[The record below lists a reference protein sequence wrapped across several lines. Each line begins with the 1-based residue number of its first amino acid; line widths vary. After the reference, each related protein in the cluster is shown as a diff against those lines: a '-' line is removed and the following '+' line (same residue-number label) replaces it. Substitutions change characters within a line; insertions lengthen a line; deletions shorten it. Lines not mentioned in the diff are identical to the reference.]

1 MTEIKRYDVVLVD
14 GVPAHRPSEQGRWV
28 KHGDLAELQ
37 DQLQRYSMSAGQVD
51 QRKSESDAVRVA
63 LGFSADADD
72 VAPCDLVDAIA
83 ALQEQVRALAAEN
96 SALARYFSTS
106 SVAVNHWNS
115 WADTEDKLACAPE
128 TPATDA
134 FIREIRAQARAEGIH
149 FAANRLLAAWESG
162 FVNDAPAAAHDIS
175 GAILSAVE
183 FLPNADEDEF
193 RRDYADEVRAR
204 IRAGEKS

>member
-83 ALQEQVRALAAEN
+83 ALQEQLGNDLLAQELRKKPPASAQESSHEHATVEN
-96 SALARYFSTS
+96 SGSAGNTL
-106 SVAVNHWNS
+106 
-115 WADTEDKLACAPE
+115 
-128 TPATDA
+128 
-134 FIREIRAQARAEGIH
+134 
-149 FAANRLLAAWESG
+149 
-162 FVNDAPAAAHDIS
+162 
-175 GAILSAVE
+175 AVE
-183 FLPNADEDEF
+183 VVHKQQSQPLEQ
-193 RRDYADEVRAR
+193 RCQRQGWRCYQRV
-204 IRAGEKS
+204 